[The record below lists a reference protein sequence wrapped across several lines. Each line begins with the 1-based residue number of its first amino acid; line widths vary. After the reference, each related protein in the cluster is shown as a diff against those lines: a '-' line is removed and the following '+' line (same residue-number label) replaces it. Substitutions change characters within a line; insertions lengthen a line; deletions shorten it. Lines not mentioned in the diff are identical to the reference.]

1 MRDIRAIEERYRRRQ
16 ESKGKIVLKKRY
28 FIILILVVAFITNP
42 NEEKHK
48 DVMKSRVFE
57 VVGSNSL
64 FLENATDLLGYESN
78 TVIDQ
83 LVDSYVSSDNYF
95 LFSTTNVTWQGQTRT
110 IGLGIFGNVFIPDK
124 VDEMIKNYQE

>member
-1 MRDIRAIEERYRRRQ
+1 M
-16 ESKGKIVLKKRY
+16 
-28 FIILILVVAFITNP
+28 ILVVAFITNP